1 MPIRVLSAQAA
12 IAEEDHLPQNIVSEP
27 PATKGEPVLAFPRG
41 HALQFLDV
49 VGPRLVMRIC

>member
-1 MPIRVLSAQAA
+1 
-12 IAEEDHLPQNIVSEP
+12 LPQNIVSEP